1 MTVLAVIGVTA
12 LWLLFGWLAI
22 TIVCQ
27 YLAERK
33 GYGQR
38 WGLATGLIF
47 PPGVLVWVFMPAKPE
62 SDWKVIGPFGDQ
74 KIEIDDSPDPSAL
87 RGAPGGPGPG
97 GGVAGGPGGGSS

>member
-1 MTVLAVIGVTA
+1 MIPLAVIGTLA
-12 LWLLFGWLAI
+12 LWLLFGWLTI

-47 PPGVLVWVFMPAKPE
+47 PPGVLAWLFVPPRPN
-62 SDWKVIGPFGDQ
+62 SDWKVIGPFGRNS
-74 KIEIDDSPDPSAL
+74 IDVDEPVDPAAERS
-87 RGAPGGPGPG
+87 GAGGPGPTG
-97 GGVAGGPGGGSS
+97 QAG

>member
-1 MTVLAVIGVTA
+1 MTVLGVIGTLA

-22 TIVCQ
+22 TILCQ

-47 PPGVLVWVFMPAKPE
+47 PPGVLAWLVIPAKPE
-62 SDWKVIGPFGDQ
+62 SDWKVIGPFGG
-74 KIEIDDSPDPSAL
+74 KSIEDDEAIDPAAEP
-87 RGAPGGPGPG
+87 APVGGPGPTG
-97 GGVAGGPGGGSS
+97 TAG